1 MAMALLALSLFG
13 APAKMPVLQIKNTFP
28 KPPAAAVQAL
38 KVTVGKPFSAGYVF
52 IDGKYLPPPYKVER
66 YGTVIR
72 INGCQVT
79 REIVPW
85 NEFVK
90 TQAGVTK
97 TESSESVE
105 EPADEEPESDP
116 EPEEEEEEEEEEEV
130 DDTASTLDDLFDDNP
145 APKKP
150 AAKKKPVKKSK
161 PKAKKKPAPKA
172 SYSFDGN
179 FAPND
184 KSRALLQKINKLRTK
199 IDKQLR
205 LGGYYFFSSRYSM
218 LTGDSGAAKHL
229 FDKLPEVMKKNSER
243 EAFGAAMRAAG
254 LSYFP
259 ISLNDD
265 LFRNRLDYLQLIE
278 RRKNDPWQKK
288 LGN

>member
-1 MAMALLALSLFG
+1 MVRRVMGLLAVVGLALTVMG
-13 APAKMPVLQIKNTFP
+13 APPPFTSSFQ
-28 KPPAAAVQAL
+28 KPSNASLKAL
-38 KVTVGKPFSAGYVF
+38 GATVGKPFRAGYVF
-52 IDGKYLPPPYKVER
+52 VDGRYLAPPYKVER

-72 INGCQVT
+72 INGVQVSS
-79 REIVPW
+79 EIVPW
-85 NEFVK
+85 EEFVK
-90 TQAGVTK
+90 TQSGV
-97 TESSESVE
+97 SVSKSVA
-105 EPADEEPESDP
+105 EPAPEAAPEP
-116 EPEEEEEEEEEEEV
+116 EPEEEEEA
-130 DDTASTLDDLFDDNP
+130 DDSESSLDDLFDDDP

-161 PKAKKKPAPKA
+161 PKAKKKPAPAPKA

-184 KSRALLQKINKLRTK
+184 KSRALLQKINQVRTK
-199 IDKQLR
+199 IDTQLR
-205 LGGYYFFSSRYSM
+205 MGGYYFFSSRYSM
-218 LTGDSGAAKHL
+218 LTGDSGAAKRL

-265 LFRNRLDYLQLIE
+265 LFRNRIDYLQLIE